1 MSKSAKKFQVM
12 VTVGDGVLIDS
23 TNKKSEVD
31 EWVKA
36 FHEKSVPASELKVFQ
51 LGDVGY
57 TLVHSAVVPS
67 AEPVERLIG
76 FGRW

>member
-1 MSKSAKKFQVM
+1 MKKFQVM
-12 VTVGDGVLIDS
+12 VTIGDGVLIDG

-36 FHEKSVPASELKVFQ
+36 FHERSEPASELKVFQ
-51 LGDVGY
+51 LGEVGY
-57 TLVHSAVVPS
+57 TLVHSVVMPS
-67 AEPVERLIG
+67 AKPEYRPIG